1 MRSLKRS
8 ARTALAEPIGRPR
21 REQDLPWD
29 RRSIAARHR
38 HHRRETFRIDFHHAF
53 VCGKAVA
60 GSSRRGAGISVTVR
74 IQNVCGWCVA
84 GWRQSGSSC
93 VANSPKFE
101 NKERQP
107 PERLVSA
114 ARIRNRVRCRCRN
127 RLYQLYCRI
136 HLSRGH
142 AAEKIRV
149 RFATAS
155 AVMNRHVRPAVV
167 RLGTAVRTV
176 AMRCSACV
184 TVSESPCAA
193 RRSLDSTSVRWSH
206 RSGRRRGM
214 PQQSFELQQTPAI
227 A

>member
-38 HHRRETFRIDFHHAF
+38 HRRRETFRIDFHHAF
-53 VCGKAVA
+53 VCGKTVA
-60 GSSRRGAGISVTVR
+60 GSSTRGAGISVTVR
-74 IQNVCGWCVA
+74 IPNVCGWCVA

-93 VANSPKFE
+93 VASSPKFE
-101 NKERQP
+101 SKERLP
-107 PERLVSA
+107 PGKLVSA
-114 ARIRNRVRCRCRN
+114 ACVRNRIRCRCRN

-155 AVMNRHVRPAVV
+155 AVTNRHVRPAVA
-167 RLGTAVRTV
+167 RLGIVDRTV
-176 AMRCSACV
+176 ARRCSVCV
-184 TVSESPCAA
+184 TVSESPCGA
-193 RRSLDSTSVRWSH
+193 RHSSDGTSVRWKH
-206 RSGRRRGM
+206 RSGRRRGV
-214 PQQSFELQQTPAI
+214 PRRSIALQQRSAI